1 MKKVLITGAGGQL
14 GKAMTKELS
23 RREDIRLYLAIRDSS
38 EVKNE
43 KKILLDITNVKNCRD
58 VLTRLK
64 PNIIINC
71 AAYTAVDLAETN
83 REKAFAV
90 NVTGTENLAKLTKE
104 ISAKLVHISTD
115 YVFGGEKGEPY
126 TEDDIP
132 NPLNYYALTK
142 VKSEE
147 ITISYSSENMVF
159 RTAWMYGE
167 GKNFV
172 NTILR
177 LAQTQKEL
185 RVVNDQW
192 GNLTS
197 SEAAAKA
204 IVFLIDRNAKEIFH
218 GCCEG
223 KANWY
228 EIAKKVLEL
237 AGMNKVRVIPITSEE
252 YVSPVKRPKYSVMEN
267 QRLKEMGYQMPGCEV
282 ELERWMK
289 ER

>member
-1 MKKVLITGAGGQL
+1 MKKILITGGGGQL
-14 GKAMTKELS
+14 GKALAKELS
-23 RREDIRLYLAIRDSS
+23 RREDIRLYLGIRNSS

-43 KKILLDITNVKNCRD
+43 EKVLLDITNEKNCRD

-83 REKAFAV
+83 RAKAFAV
-90 NVTGTENLAKLTKE
+90 NVTGTENLAKLAKE
-104 ISAKLVHISTD
+104 ILAKLVHISTD

-126 TEDDIP
+126 TENDIP

-204 IVFLIDRNAKEIFH
+204 IVFLIDRNAKGIFH

-228 EIAKKVLEL
+228 EIAKKVLEMTGNNDV
-237 AGMNKVRVIPITSEE
+237 AVTPITSEE
-252 YVSPVKRPKYSVMEN
+252 YNSPAKRPKYSVMEN
-267 QRLKEMGYQMPGCEV
+267 MRLKEIGYQMLGWEE

-289 ER
+289 EK

>member
-1 MKKVLITGAGGQL
+1 M
-14 GKAMTKELS
+14 
-23 RREDIRLYLAIRDSS
+23 
-38 EVKNE
+38 
-43 KKILLDITNVKNCRD
+43 
-58 VLTRLK
+58 
-64 PNIIINC
+64 
-71 AAYTAVDLAETN
+71 
-83 REKAFAV
+83 
-90 NVTGTENLAKLTKE
+90 
-104 ISAKLVHISTD
+104 
-115 YVFGGEKGEPY
+115 
-126 TEDDIP
+126 
-132 NPLNYYALTK
+132 NYYALTK

-147 ITISYSSENMVF
+147 ITSFYSSENMVF

-172 NTILR
+172 NTILG

-204 IVFLIDRNAKEIFH
+204 IVFLIDRNTKGIFH

-228 EIAKKVLEL
+228 EIAKKVLEMTGNNDV
-237 AGMNKVRVIPITSEE
+237 AVTPITSEE
-252 YVSPVKRPKYSVMEN
+252 YNSPAKRPKYSVMEN
-267 QRLKEMGYQMPGCEV
+267 MRLKEIGYQMLGWEE

-289 ER
+289 EKRVSIILRH